1 MSVLFRTVCG
11 PSSIAAALLTALSC
25 LVTGCAGVNPAQLPP
40 QPQAW
45 IIHESLIDCFVES
58 LKGPDGK
65 DVYCETSAVATH
77 GSEMLLATDK
87 QIPGTSPV
95 FRFEH
100 KQGVPQAATRSHLMV
115 PALMRAEKLEELAMT
130 PDGRFVLAI
139 TAFDRIDV
147 SGTMDGYNTLL
158 VWPVGEPQQARVAR
172 QTVRGGRTSSL
183 SLREQLVAY
192 LGQPYF
198 KLEGLTALPDKLLLG
213 IRELG
218 QKYDRFEYKMLI
230 LELPYEITAD
240 GELFLGTTFKTALNF
255 EPSADL
261 ALVKGI
267 GLSSLHYD
275 RPSGALFMLTSYEE
289 GDHLGAYLWCMNAL
303 RLTPATKPALMRQ
316 ADGKPLQFVN
326 KAEGM
331 ALVDADTLFVIHDDD
346 RVLNGALQRKPHQA
360 AYSIVQLR
368 KDACLAY

>member
-1 MSVLFRTVCG
+1 LSDPHQTASC
-11 PSSIAAALLTALSC
+11 PTSIAAALLTALSC
-25 LVTGCAGVNPAQLPP
+25 LIAGCAGVYRTQLPS
-40 QPQAW
+40 QLQAR
-45 IIHESLIDCFVES
+45 IVHESLIDCFAEG
-58 LKGPDGK
+58 LRGPDGK
-65 DVYCETSAVATH
+65 DVYCETSAVTIH
-77 GSEMLLATDK
+77 GSEMLLASDK
-87 QIPGTSPV
+87 PIPGASPV

-100 KQGVPQAATRSHLMV
+100 KVGVPQPATRSYLMV
-115 PALMRAEKLEELAMT
+115 SALMRAEKLEELALT

-147 SGTMDGYNTLL
+147 SGAMDGYNTLL

-183 SLREQLVAY
+183 SLREQLANH

-230 LELPYEITAD
+230 LELPYEITTD
-240 GELFLGTTFKTALNF
+240 GELLLGTTIKTALDF
-255 EPSADL
+255 VPSEAL
-261 ALVKGI
+261 GLVKGV

-275 RPSGALFMLTSYEE
+275 RSSGALLMLTSFEE
-289 GDHLGAYLWCMNAL
+289 GDRLGAYLWCMNAL

-316 ADGKPLQFVN
+316 ADGKPIQFVN

-346 RVLNGALQRKPHQA
+346 RVLNGATQRKPHQA
-360 AYSIVQLR
+360 AYSIVRLR